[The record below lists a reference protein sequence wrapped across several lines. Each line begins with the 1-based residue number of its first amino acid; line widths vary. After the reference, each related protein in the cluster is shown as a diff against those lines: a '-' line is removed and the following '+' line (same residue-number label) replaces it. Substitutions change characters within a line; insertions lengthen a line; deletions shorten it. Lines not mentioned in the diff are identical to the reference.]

1 MHIFAVVRNTI
12 VLLMKKEPHNND
24 VQEPSALTYGMSE
37 ELRDSGIL
45 TTVRDLS
52 SKDKAC
58 LIRYIHGTENPKME
72 DFEDICDDMQSYTI
86 EELNARID
94 ESEAEIDRDE
104 GKSFEEMMNGFKEK
118 LLWLK

>member
-24 VQEPSALTYGMSE
+24 VQEPAALTYGMSE

-45 TTVRDLS
+45 TTVSDLS

>member
-1 MHIFAVVRNTI
+1 
-12 VLLMKKEPHNND
+12 MKKEPHNND

-58 LIRYIHGTENPKME
+58 LIRYIQGTENPKME